1 MSKMLEQAI
10 LDAEQLKEAAIK
22 NAESA
27 LIEKYSDQIRTAVDT
42 ILEQDEMP
50 VDLPIKEG
58 GGCGCPGVCKCAEK
72 EDIEIPLDSLL
83 GEPVADEVVVDFE
96 DGREDE
102 EAALQEQLD
111 EEIEIDLDELLG
123 ERKIPLEMEKLPK
136 IFPKGK
142 LKGVPM
148 KDISDMMN
156 APEISPMDFK
166 SAFADWWRDNVK
178 DADSLAK
185 ALKDIHSLDDLEMQ
199 DKMGIDGAFLADFAD
214 KYGSPKGESD
224 LDKQLEIDEE
234 VLNDILEEDDMGM
247 PEDAEE
253 QEAAEKEG
261 EGMAALATA
270 LSEGDAADAIAEA
283 LLDQVAEHL
292 KVDFDPTPGGWSD
305 WTHRDAAE
313 TQEAFLARTKDT
325 EIAEDQKEYQDAYKA
340 LEGLPMLQE
349 NLNKLE
355 KENQKYKEAILYLK
369 DKLEETNLSNA
380 ILLYTNRT
388 LGSDSLNERQKNKI
402 VEAIAKAGSVN
413 EAKTIFETL
422 QSAIESSTT
431 RRQPKSLSEAA
442 KRKSSLYLPRRE
454 EKVDTSTVLKER
466 MMRLAGIKE

>member
-58 GGCGCPGVCKCAEK
+58 GGCGCPSVCKCAEK

-123 ERKIPLEMEKLPK
+123 EAEEAEEVIEE
-136 IFPKGK
+136 
-142 LKGVPM
+142 
-148 KDISDMMN
+148 
-156 APEISPMDFK
+156 EIE
-166 SAFADWWRDNVK
+166 
-178 DADSLAK
+178 L
-185 ALKDIHSLDDLEMQ
+185 
-199 DKMGIDGAFLADFAD
+199 
-214 KYGSPKGESD
+214 
-224 LDKQLEIDEE
+224 DEE
-234 VLNDILEEDDMGM
+234 VLNDILEEEVEIDEEAVNALLEGDDMGM

-292 KVDFDPTPGGWSD
+292 KVDFEPTPGGYSD

-369 DKLEETNLSNA
+369 DKLEEVNLSNA

-422 QSAIESSTT
+422 QSAIESSAT